1 LVCREYIDQFLSAH
15 ADGELSGSELREA
28 QKHVASCEECATRLA
43 QEREL
48 KAMVRRHAAQMQTPP
63 AIRERLFAMLAREP
77 ERFSDGSPATPSS
90 RQRVIR
96 AIRRPAV
103 WIPISIAA
111 GLALAIVTARSL
123 GFLPS
128 DSVQV
133 VYHNGGVPEFDVAIA
148 HYEKF
153 THHFDPNVPSETY
166 GAVASAYVDAHMPGY
181 MWNFNG
187 SGLTL
192 IGGRLDKLP
201 DGRPVTYTF
210 YKGDTGSILCTRYK
224 IYDLNPPPGAV
235 HMMEGHQFYSY
246 YGYSICYSYSRIGNF
261 VCLLITRQPVE
272 KLLDSIEYASE

>member
-1 LVCREYIDQFLSAH
+1 MNCREYIEQFLSAH
-15 ADGELSGSELREA
+15 ADGELAGSELREA
-28 QKHVASCEECATRLA
+28 QKHVVSCEDCAIRLA

-63 AIRERLFAMLAREP
+63 AIRERLFARLAGEP
-77 ERFSDGSPATPSS
+77 ERFTDGSPAIPSS
-90 RQRVIR
+90 RERVVR
-96 AIRRPAV
+96 TLRRPAV

-111 GLALAIVTARSL
+111 GLAFAIVTARSL

-153 THHFDPNVPSETY
+153 THHFNPNVPSGSY
-166 GAVASAYVDAHMPGY
+166 GDVAGAYLDAHMPGY

-192 IGGRLDKLP
+192 VGGRLDKLP

-210 YKGDTGSILCTRYK
+210 YKGDGRSILCTRYK
-224 IYDLNPPPGAV
+224 LYDLTPPAGA
-235 HMMEGHQFYSY
+235 MQMIEGHQIYSY

-261 VCLLITRQPVE
+261 ACLLITRQPIE
-272 KLLDSIEYASE
+272 KLLDSIEYASD